1 MPRRQEAAMGQPET
15 RFASARDVNIAYQVI
30 GEGPVDLVWAWG
42 FTSNIEVFW
51 EEPSYAAFLRRL
63 AGFARVVLFDRRGC
77 GASDRHGGTVTATL
91 EERMED
97 VLAVLDAVGSERAS
111 VVGISEGGN
120 LAALLAATYPDR
132 IASIIM
138 YGTAARFLRDEDHPW
153 GLADADAMAAFAEAR
168 RVGWGTYEGSAAAVQ
183 LWAPTMAADERFIT
197 WMAKH
202 ARQSCSRSVIVPLL
216 RALEAYDL
224 VDVFPA
230 VGVPTLV
237 LHRTGDLLI
246 PVSHSRWIAEHV
258 PDAHLVELAGH
269 DHLPFVGD
277 TEGVLA
283 EIEEFLVGSRTVSAT
298 ERRLATLVITD
309 VAHPS
314 TGIGDD
320 ARREVTAAYGQILT
334 DHLARFAG
342 HRVKHVGSG
351 MLATF
356 DGPARAIRCA
366 LGILDAAGRH
376 GIEAR
381 VGIHTGECQ
390 VHDADIDGIVVDVAT
405 AVAAQAAA
413 GEILASSTVRDLVAG
428 SGILFGD
435 PRTIEI
441 DGIAG
446 RRDVLPVLRHG
457 LSPDTTRR
465 LAIEQADVLR
475 RDGEYWTVAYDG
487 HVATLRDTKGV
498 RDLARLLAAPH
509 HELHVLDLGA
519 EAGDT
524 RLVETRQATEADD
537 LHREHGSSDPILDDQ
552 ARHAY
557 KQRIDELQAD
567 IDDADRRGDPEASV
581 RPRAELDALVDQL
594 TAAYGLGHR
603 PRRTPDRIE
612 RARKTVT
619 RRIRDAIRRIE
630 RAHPALGR
638 HLQASIRT
646 GVFCSYAPERDI
658 RWTVDSHR

>member
-1 MPRRQEAAMGQPET
+1 MGQPET

-42 FTSNIEVFW
+42 LTSNIEVFW

-63 AGFARVVLFDRRGC
+63 AEFARVLLFDWRGC

-91 EERMED
+91 EERMDD

-111 VVGISEGGN
+111 VFGISEGGN
-120 LAALLAATYPDR
+120 LAALLAATYPKR
-132 IASIIM
+132 IASIIV
-138 YGTAARFLRDEDHPW
+138 YGTAARYVRDEEHPW
-153 GLADADAMAAFAEAR
+153 GLGDADAMAAFAEAR

-183 LWAPTMAADERFIT
+183 LWAPTMAADERFIA

-202 ARQSCSRSVIVPLL
+202 ARQSCSRSVTVPLL
-216 RALEAYDL
+216 RALLAYDL

-230 VGVPTLV
+230 VRVPTLV
-237 LHRTGDLLI
+237 LHRRGDVLI
-246 PVSHSRWIAEHV
+246 PVSHSRWIAEHI
-258 PDAHLVELAGH
+258 PDARLVELAGH

-277 TEGVLA
+277 AEGVLA
-283 EIEEFLVGSRTVSAT
+283 EIEEFLVGSRAASAE
-298 ERRLATLVITD
+298 ERRLATLLVTD
-309 VAHPS
+309 VVHPS

-320 ARREVTAAYGQILT
+320 AWREVTAAYGQVVA

-342 HRVKHVGSG
+342 HHVRHVGSG

-356 DGPARAIRCA
+356 DGRARAIRCA
-366 LGILDAAGRH
+366 LGILDAAGRR
-376 GIEAR
+376 GIDVR
-381 VGIHTGECQ
+381 VGVHTGECE
-390 VHDADIDGIVVDVAT
+390 VHDTDVDGIAVDVAA
-405 AVAAQAAA
+405 AVAAQAAT
-413 GEILASSTVRDLVAG
+413 GEILVSSTVRDLVAG
-428 SGILFGD
+428 SGIRFGD
-435 PRTIEI
+435 PRTVHI
-441 DGIAG
+441 DGVAG
-446 RRDVLPVLRHG
+446 RRDVQPVLRHG

-519 EAGDT
+519 EVGDA

-537 LHREHGSSDPILDDQ
+537 LHREHGSGDPVVDDR
-552 ARHAY
+552 ARVEY
-557 KQRIDELQAD
+557 KHRIDELQAD

-581 RPRAELDALVDQL
+581 RARVELDVLIDEL
-594 TAAYGLGHR
+594 TAAYGLGGR

-619 RRIRDAIRRIE
+619 RRIRDAIGRIE

-646 GVFCSYAPERDI
+646 GVFCSYAPERDV
-658 RWTVDSHR
+658 RWTVDSDR